1 MANLK
6 YKNNNNEW
14 KSILSTRGPKGD
26 NADITINGS
35 NSKEVSFYAPT
46 SSGLVGQAL
55 ISKGANQSPQWTNL
69 AVVAGTNSYNDLDNK
84 PTIPT
89 TTEELISGST
99 SVLTSGGAYNAFAQ
113 RGIPSGGAEGQVI
126 KKASAT
132 DYDFSWADACID
144 NLTSTSITTPLSA
157 NQGKILNDKFS
168 NYLPLSGGATTGAIK
183 MPYPQDRV
191 YIGSQQIYS
200 EFSGSGEVAKTA
212 LIGAYNY
219 RTIEGIFAEIDQ
231 PAGWH
236 REYRLTFQG
245 TTGAGNSITVYLNN
259 IAARSICTYSGK
271 TFREI
276 SASNFFKAEQIT
288 LETPLNYSSPLGIN
302 LYYSVSGEGSWSV
315 YGVYIHGF
323 FVKD

>member
-6 YKNNNNEW
+6 YKNNSNEW

-35 NSKEVSFYAPT
+35 NLKEASFYAPI
-46 SSGLVGQAL
+46 SSGLIGQAL

-113 RGIPSGGAEGQVI
+113 RGIPSGGSAGQII

-144 NLTSTSITTPLSA
+144 NLTSTSIITPLSA
-157 NQGKILNDKFS
+157 NQGRVLNEKFNNYTLTSALEDLIKQYILASHPIGSIEINISGANPSTYLGGTWIAWGTGQVPVGVNTDDTDFNTVEKTGGEKTHELNVNEMPSHNHSPRYANTGGRLSLSSYGTGGYNISWKNDGPKNSGDIDTTF
-168 NYLPLSGGATTGAIK
+168 SGGSQPHNNLQ
-183 MPYPQDRV
+183 PYITC
-191 YIGSQQIYS
+191 YMW
-200 EFSGSGEVAKTA
+200 K
-212 LIGAYNY
+212 
-219 RTIEGIFAEIDQ
+219 RT
-231 PAGWH
+231 
-236 REYRLTFQG
+236 
-245 TTGAGNSITVYLNN
+245 V
-259 IAARSICTYSGK
+259 
-271 TFREI
+271 
-276 SASNFFKAEQIT
+276 
-288 LETPLNYSSPLGIN
+288 
-302 LYYSVSGEGSWSV
+302 
-315 YGVYIHGF
+315 
-323 FVKD
+323 